1 MAAPAG
7 SQPEAR
13 TIRAARCIE
22 PPITGP
28 IYRAARSGGAD
39 ASAPS
44 HDLCVVIV
52 SHNSERWLEPALRTL
67 FAHAGE
73 IELDVV
79 VVDNGEDG
87 SGRGAAERFPGVRS
101 LECENRGFAH
111 ANNRGLETA
120 DARYVLLLNPDVE
133 VLDGSLADL
142 VAYMDGHPEVGIA
155 GARQVDEAGQV
166 WPTARRFPSVGRAIG
181 EALGPERLPLGG
193 SWLGEAELDPS
204 RYDEELE
211 CDWSSGSFLLVRAE
225 ALPADGPLDERFF
238 FYSEEVDFCLRVK
251 QAGWRV
257 RHLPRF
263 TIAHYGGKTA
273 ASPRME
279 AQLAYAR
286 SQYAAKHFGR
296 LRRASFVSAIALR
309 HLVRWAAFSLRRG
322 DPRAAA
328 HRQALMTLMGRAEPP
343 FGQPIA

>member
-1 MAAPAG
+1 MAAPSGARQG
-7 SQPEAR
+7 ASITAEASVR
-13 TIRAARCIE
+13 T
-22 PPITGP
+22 
-28 IYRAARSGGAD
+28 
-39 ASAPS
+39 

-52 SHNSERWLEPALRTL
+52 SHNSERWLQPALRTL

-87 SGRGAAERFPGVRS
+87 SGREAAERFPGVRS

-133 VLDGSLADL
+133 LLDGSLADL
-142 VAYMDGHPEVGIA
+142 VAYMDSHPEVGIA
-155 GARQVDEAGQV
+155 GCRQVDEDGRV

-181 EALGPERLPLGG
+181 EALGPELLPLVG
-193 SWLGEAELDPS
+193 SWLGETELDPA
-204 RYDEELE
+204 RYDEELD

-251 QAGWRV
+251 QAGWQV
-257 RHLPRF
+257 RHLPLL

-273 ASPRME
+273 SPRME
-279 AQLAYAR
+279 AQMAYAR

-296 LRRASFVSAIALR
+296 IRRRAFVSAIALR
-309 HLVRWAAFSLRRG
+309 HLIRWAAFSLRRA
-322 DPRAAA
+322 DPRAAG
-328 HRQALMTLMGRAEPP
+328 HRQAFLTLVGRAAPP
-343 FGQPIA
+343 FPASSQEVNC

>member
-1 MAAPAG
+1 MAARTG
-7 SQPEAR
+7 SRQG
-13 TIRAARCIE
+13 TSGAAE
-22 PPITGP
+22 VP
-28 IYRAARSGGAD
+28 
-39 ASAPS
+39 APS

-73 IELDVV
+73 LELDVV

-87 SGRGAAERFPGVRS
+87 SGRDAAARFPRVRS
-101 LECENRGFAH
+101 LECENHGFAH

-142 VAYMDGHPEVGIA
+142 VGYMDEHPEVGIA
-155 GARQVDEAGQV
+155 GCRQVDEAGRV

-193 SWLGEAELDPS
+193 SWLGETELDLA
-204 RYDEELE
+204 RYDEELD

-225 ALPADGPLDERFF
+225 ALPSGEPLDERFF

-251 QAGWRV
+251 QGGWQV

-263 TIAHYGGKTA
+263 TIAHYGGKTE

-279 AQLAYAR
+279 AQMAYAR
-286 SQYAAKHFGR
+286 SQYAAKHFGPV
-296 LRRASFVSAIALR
+296 RRTAFVTAIGLR

-328 HRQALMTLMGRAEPP
+328 HRQAFLTLAGRVEPP
-343 FGQPIA
+343 FGS